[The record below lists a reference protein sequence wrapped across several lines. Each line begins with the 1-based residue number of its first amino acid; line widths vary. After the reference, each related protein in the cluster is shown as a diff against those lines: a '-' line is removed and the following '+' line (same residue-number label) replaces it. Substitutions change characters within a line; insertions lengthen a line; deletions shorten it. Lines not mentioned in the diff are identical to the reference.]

1 MSLQQFLSVLWA
13 RRWLALLILGLCVG
27 AGIAS
32 GLLMPRKYTAS
43 ASLLID
49 TSRNDP
55 LTASPYWSGPSPSY
69 LSTQIDILTSTRVA
83 QQVVRKLKLTER
95 ADLRALWEK
104 DGKDSGGGIDLE
116 NWLVARL
123 GKAIEVKPARDSNVV
138 TLSVT
143 ASEALEAAQLA
154 NAFAQAY
161 LDVALSLRVDPA
173 RQFTSLFDG
182 RSRELRASMEQAQ
195 ARLVEFQREK
205 GVIVTDDRIDVEVS
219 RLNELSSQLTALQA
233 VAAESSSRQVL
244 VQSGSGDGLQEV
256 LGHPMLVGMR
266 SDLGHAEARL
276 QELSARLG
284 ENHPQVLE
292 ATASIASL
300 RSRLE
305 IETRRVAGSVGLANS
320 VNRSREAQLRGT
332 LEAQRA
338 KVLRLRSVRDEGLAL
353 LREVETARQAYDGV
367 ISRLNQTHLE
377 SQATLGNAHI
387 LGEATPP
394 QSPTSPRLLVNAAA
408 SLAIGLLLALGA
420 VVASESAD
428 PHVRSVQDAQ
438 EQLGLPCLGVMPG
451 PRGGAGFRAGR
462 SPLVLPRTSARLP
475 APIRS

>member
-27 AGIAS
+27 AGVAS

-83 QQVVRKLKLTER
+83 QQVVRSLKLTER
-95 ADLRALWEK
+95 ADLRVLWEK
-104 DGKDSGGGIDLE
+104 DAKDSGGGIDLE

-143 ASEALEAAQLA
+143 APEALEAAQLA

-173 RQFTSLFDG
+173 RQFSALFDG
-182 RSRELRASMEQAQ
+182 RSRELRASMEKAQ
-195 ARLVEFQREK
+195 AKLVEFQREK
-205 GVIVTDDRIDVEVS
+205 GVIVTDDRIDVEVA

-244 VQSGSGDGLQEV
+244 VQSGSGEGLQEV

-320 VNRSREAQLRGT
+320 VNRSREAQRS
-332 LEAQRA
+332 

-353 LREVETARQAYDGV
+353 LREVETARQAYEGV
-367 ISRLNQTHLE
+367 IGRLNQTHLE

-387 LGEATPP
+387 LGAATPP
-394 QSPTSPRLLVNAAA
+394 QTPTSPRPLVNAAA

-428 PHVRSVQDAQ
+428 PHVRSLQDAQ

-462 SPLVLPRTSARLP
+462 SPLVLPRSSARLP
-475 APIRS
+475 ATSRS